1 MTDRW
6 VLELA
11 LDGIEYRREQLDR
24 DVATIREQMEPL
36 DNPNIA
42 KPVKVKLPAA
52 KKSVAPDQFMKET
65 FPHLKPKKKRKLSAE
80 ARERIAAAQ
89 RKRWSAYRGEAA

>member
-1 MTDRW
+1 MLEKW
-6 VLELA
+6 IGELA

-36 DNPNIA
+36 DKPNID
-42 KPVKVKLPAA
+42 KPVKVKVPAA
-52 KKSVAPDQFMKET
+52 P
-65 FPHLKPKKKRKLSAE
+65 KKRKLSAE

-89 RKRWSAYRGEAA
+89 RKRHAATRAAKAA